1 MDDHKEKM
9 SGWMHPLVPAD
20 VRMPMWQYV
29 HDMRGKFH
37 RDKPPFEEVLH
48 GFVDNMGAIVATLG
62 SIGVTAFRFFRAGRG
77 M

>member
-1 MDDHKEKM
+1 
-9 SGWMHPLVPAD
+9 MHPLVPED

-62 SIGVTAFRFFRAGRG
+62 SIGVTAFRFFRAGKG

>member
-1 MDDHKEKM
+1 
-9 SGWMHPLVPAD
+9 
-20 VRMPMWQYV
+20 
-29 HDMRGKFH
+29 MRGKFH